1 MPGTKTLP
9 IYIILLFVALHS
21 HHVCL
26 AQLNQ
31 SDAAKWAQE
40 LSRKE
45 FNDESFTSHILLLGS
60 VDSLKAF
67 EYLDAIEKR
76 GDLDQY
82 YFRTRY
88 NCLQANVIL
97 NKIFRSRLYQEKK
110 PADKEKIKTQLID
123 LHNSALDAAYSSE
136 DDGLIAFASLSFAE
150 TMNRFRETG
159 KTLMYTKNAIDLYE
173 KINHPVTPYQYQVLA
188 ELLYKVREYAES
200 ITYAKKAIEGYNK
213 LTNNEKLSCT
223 NTIAL
228 DYHRQQKYDSAMFF
242 YNEALQLAHASNHIV
257 WIGIV
262 SGNMGQIYYARGKYK
277 LAYPLLKQDYSTSIH
292 NGEIANGANSLQWA
306 ARVDLA
312 LGNKTLALSEVQEAM
327 RLLKTSPEINFI
339 RNSYF
344 ASSQIFRELGV
355 YDSAFYYNDLYNNLN
370 DSLEKLVAT
379 SSLAIS
385 SARLNDERSRYQIQ
399 NLNTEKRSEIMWRN
413 FIIIFIVLLSLSIF
427 LVINRKLLKSNLKRE
442 KAEQEMVSAQE
453 QLQMFTSNLIE
464 KTTLVEKL
472 QMQAVSRQAS
482 LEQQALISEISQHT
496 ILTEEDWV
504 KFKLLFEKIYPAFLV
519 DLKEKVP
526 DITIAE
532 LRMAALTR
540 LRLTTNQIASILG
553 ISPNSVYKTKQRLRQ
568 RLRLEGDTL
577 IEGGMEAAD

>member
-1 MPGTKTLP
+1 
-9 IYIILLFVALHS
+9 
-21 HHVCL
+21 
-26 AQLNQ
+26 
-31 SDAAKWAQE
+31 
-40 LSRKE
+40 
-45 FNDESFTSHILLLGS
+45 
-60 VDSLKAF
+60 
-67 EYLDAIEKR
+67 
-76 GDLDQY
+76 
-82 YFRTRY
+82 
-88 NCLQANVIL
+88 
-97 NKIFRSRLYQEKK
+97 
-110 PADKEKIKTQLID
+110 
-123 LHNSALDAAYSSE
+123 
-136 DDGLIAFASLSFAE
+136 
-150 TMNRFRETG
+150 
-159 KTLMYTKNAIDLYE
+159 
-173 KINHPVTPYQYQVLA
+173 
-188 ELLYKVREYAES
+188 
-200 ITYAKKAIEGYNK
+200 
-213 LTNNEKLSCT
+213 
-223 NTIAL
+223 
-228 DYHRQQKYDSAMFF
+228 
-242 YNEALQLAHASNHIV
+242 LQLAHASNHIV
-257 WIGIV
+257 WVGIV
-262 SGNMGQIYYARGKYK
+262 SGNMGQIYYAQGKYK
-277 LAYPLLKQDYSTSIH
+277 LAYPLLKQDYITSIH

-312 LGNKTLALSEVQEAM
+312 LGNKTLALSEVREAM

-370 DSLEKLVAT
+370 DSLEKMVAT
-379 SSLAIS
+379 SSLVIS

-413 FIIIFIVLLSLSIF
+413 FIIAFIVLLSLFIF
-427 LVINRKLLKSNLKRE
+427 LLINRKLLKNKAKME
-442 KAEQEMVSAQE
+442 KTEQEITSAKE

-464 KTTLVEKL
+464 KTNLVEKL
-472 QMQAVSRQAS
+472 QLQASSRQAS
-482 LEQQALISEISQHT
+482 LEQQVLISEISQHT